1 MPVPS
6 QEVILPI
13 IPTDLRFF
21 HDSFFEESRRHFE
34 MAVKEITEKCG
45 LSSKDPVSSYR
56 SLRQKELKTDNQA
69 VSVTDE
75 VNTRKFVL
83 DVKDFRDGELSVKVV
98 DDSVVTEGRI
108 ERKQGGSSSTH
119 SFRQRFSLP
128 KSVDLEAVTSTIS
141 SDGILTITAPKT
153 KQRQSVTEKQK
164 KFNQKNSS
172 SEVNVIKSSTT
183 NTESHTESHK
193 INKYNTDNQS
203 TSRKSTPKLDI
214 TKEVP
219 NHDMISDT
227 KKLAL
232 ETPLPLVLRGSFF
245 DDSFF
250 NHAHKDF
257 EAAMESVLR
266 SHDIETSSME
276 ARKKY
281 RSLRKDK
288 LVDETQA
295 VTMSEDDTYHKIV
308 LDVQDFKD
316 GDVTVKGVGRSL
328 VVEGSVKKTSSG
340 SVSSHS
346 FRRRFSLPSQAHIS
360 DVTAALSSDGILTI
374 LVKKNINALKESA
387 VEVSIPI
394 AGKADYQENEA
405 NSCSQKNEEKKMSY
419 LETLQKDQEKKKEAP
434 SKEEPI
440 GMKARDTKSEVGH
453 LLKELH
459 GQEHSRVTKEQEQKI
474 EICEQLKTTKSQTL
488 SSQQQETKM
497 HSKSD
502 KEKATISLA
511 FQSEVTTPLPIENR
525 GDFFQD
531 PFFSNDRKNFQSAVS
546 TILERHGMKS
556 SIDDDL
562 KSYKALRKSI
572 SVDESQ
578 AVRISNEETEYKVVM
593 DMSDFVE
600 GEVKVK
606 VDGQKLVVESSTEKK
621 ESNSSS
627 SRSFRRCITFPTLVN
642 MEAVTSALS
651 SDGVLTITAPKKKVV
666 STVQTEECNKEED
679 KSRVT
684 TIPNKV
690 HEGLSTI
697 MRNTTKT
704 TSGWSEQSSYHESSF
719 VGKINHESSSKT
731 LQSTSTSSNI
741 A

>member
-75 VNTRKFVL
+75 VNARKFVL

-108 ERKQGGSSSTH
+108 ERKQGGSTSTH

-153 KQRQSVTEKQK
+153 QQQSVTEKQTS
-164 KFNQKNSS
+164 FNQKNNS
-172 SEVNVIKSSTT
+172 SEVNVVKSSST
-183 NTESHTESHK
+183 NAESHTEAHT

-219 NHDMISDT
+219 NHDKSDDT
-227 KKLAL
+227 KELGV

-328 VVEGSVKKTSSG
+328 LVEGSAKKTSGG

-374 LVKKNINALKESA
+374 LVKKNINALKEST

-394 AGKADYQENEA
+394 AGKADCQGNEA
-405 NSCSQKNEEKKMSY
+405 NSCNHNDEEKKMSY
-419 LETLQKDQEKKKEAP
+419 LETLQKDNQNKREAP

-440 GMKARDTKSEVGH
+440 GMKPQDTKREVGH
-453 LLKELH
+453 LLEELT
-459 GQEHSRVTKEQEQKI
+459 GQEHSRVAKEQEQKI
-474 EICEQLKTTKSQTL
+474 EVCEQSKTTKSQTL
-488 SSQQQETKM
+488 SSKQQETKM
-497 HSKSD
+497 HSKSN
-502 KEKATISLA
+502 KEKATTSPA
-511 FQSEVTTPLPIENR
+511 FQSEVSTPLPIENR

-531 PFFSNDRKNFQSAVS
+531 PFFSNERKSFQSAVS
-546 TILERHGMKS
+546 AVLERYGMKS
-556 SIDDDL
+556 SINDDL

-578 AVRISNEETEYKVVM
+578 AVQISNEETEYKVVM
-593 DMSDFVE
+593 DMREFVE
-600 GEVKVK
+600 GDVKVK
-606 VDGQKLVVESSTEKK
+606 ADGQKLVVEGHSEKK
-621 ESNSSS
+621 ENNSSS
-627 SRSFRRCITFPTLVN
+627 NRSFRRCFTFPTLVN
-642 MEAVTSALS
+642 MEAVISALS

-666 STVQTEECNKEED
+666 STVQTEECNKEEEE
-679 KSRVT
+679 SRVT
-684 TIPNKV
+684 TSPKKV

-697 MRNTTKT
+697 MKNTTKT
-704 TSGWSEQSSYHESSF
+704 TSGWSELSSYHESSF
-719 VGKINHESSSKT
+719 VGKINQESSSKT

>member
-45 LSSKDPVSSYR
+45 LSSKDPVASYR

-75 VNTRKFVL
+75 VNARKFVL
-83 DVKDFRDGELSVKVV
+83 DVKDFRDGKLSVKVV

-108 ERKQGGSSSTH
+108 ERKQGGSTSTH
-119 SFRQRFSLP
+119 RFRQRFSLP

-153 KQRQSVTEKQK
+153 QQQSVTKKQTS
-164 KFNQKNSS
+164 FNQKNSS
-172 SEVNVIKSSTT
+172 SKVNVVKSSTT
-183 NTESHTESHK
+183 NADSHTESHK

-203 TSRKSTPKLDI
+203 TSRKPNTKLDI

-219 NHDMISDT
+219 NHDMTGDT
-227 KKLAL
+227 KELGL

-250 NHAHKDF
+250 NHTHKDF

-308 LDVQDFKD
+308 LDVQDFKE
-316 GDVTVKGVGRSL
+316 GDVTVKGVGRTL

-374 LVKKNINALKESA
+374 LVKKNIDALKEST

-394 AGKADYQENEA
+394 AGKTDHQGNEA
-405 NSCSQKNEEKKMSY
+405 NLCSQKNEEKKMSDIQ
-419 LETLQKDQEKKKEAP
+419 THQKDQQNKQEAP
-434 SKEEPI
+434 SKEKTIEIKPQ
-440 GMKARDTKSEVGH
+440 DTKREVGH
-453 LLKELH
+453 LLKEIH

-474 EICEQLKTTKSQTL
+474 EVCEQSKTTKSQTL

-502 KEKATISLA
+502 NEKETTSLA

-531 PFFSNDRKNFQSAVS
+531 PFFSNDRKDFQSAVS
-546 TILERHGMKS
+546 TVLQRYGMKS
-556 SIDDDL
+556 SINDDL

-578 AVRISNEETEYKVVM
+578 AVQISNEETEYKVVM
-593 DMSDFVE
+593 DMRVFVE
-600 GEVKVK
+600 GDVKVK
-606 VDGQKLVVESSTEKK
+606 ADGQKLVVEGHSEKK
-621 ESNSSS
+621 ENNSSS
-627 SRSFRRCITFPTLVN
+627 NRSFRRCFTFPTLVN

-651 SDGVLTITAPKKKVV
+651 SDGVLTITAPKKVVV
-666 STVQTEECNKEED
+666 STVQTEECNKEEE
-679 KSRVT
+679 SRVST
-684 TIPNKV
+684 SPKNV
-690 HEGLSTI
+690 HESLSTI

-719 VGKINHESSSKT
+719 VGKINQESSPKT

>member
-75 VNTRKFVL
+75 VNARKFVL

-108 ERKQGGSSSTH
+108 ERKQGGSTSTH
-119 SFRQRFSLP
+119 RFRQRFSLP

-153 KQRQSVTEKQK
+153 QQQSVTEKQTS
-164 KFNQKNSS
+164 FNQKNSS
-172 SEVNVIKSSTT
+172 SEVNVVKSSTT
-183 NTESHTESHK
+183 NAESHTESHK

-203 TSRKSTPKLDI
+203 TSRKPNTKLDI

-219 NHDMISDT
+219 NHDMTGDT
-227 KKLAL
+227 KELGL

-308 LDVQDFKD
+308 LDVQDFKE
-316 GDVTVKGVGRSL
+316 GDITVKGVGRTL
-328 VVEGSVKKTSSG
+328 VVEGSVKKTSGG

-374 LVKKNINALKESA
+374 LVKKNIDALKEST

-394 AGKADYQENEA
+394 AGKTDHQGNEA
-405 NSCSQKNEEKKMSY
+405 NLCSQKNEEKKMSDIQ
-419 LETLQKDQEKKKEAP
+419 THQKDQQNKQEAP
-434 SKEEPI
+434 SKEKTIEIKPQ
-440 GMKARDTKSEVGH
+440 DTKREVGH
-453 LLKELH
+453 LLKEIH
-459 GQEHSRVTKEQEQKI
+459 GQEHSRVTKEQEQEI
-474 EICEQLKTTKSQTL
+474 EICEQSKTTKSQTL

-502 KEKATISLA
+502 KEKATTSLA

-531 PFFSNDRKNFQSAVS
+531 PFFSNDRKDFQSAVS
-546 TILERHGMKS
+546 TVLQRYGMKS
-556 SIDDDL
+556 SINDDL

-578 AVRISNEETEYKVVM
+578 AVQISKEETEYKVVM
-593 DMSDFVE
+593 DMREFVE
-600 GEVKVK
+600 GDVKVK
-606 VDGQKLVVESSTEKK
+606 ADGQKLVVEGHSEKK
-621 ESNSSS
+621 ENNSSS
-627 SRSFRRCITFPTLVN
+627 NRSFRRCFTFPTLVN

-651 SDGVLTITAPKKKVV
+651 SDGVLTITAPKKVVV
-666 STVQTEECNKEED
+666 STVQTEECNKEEG
-679 KSRVT
+679 SRVT
-684 TIPNKV
+684 TSPRKV
-690 HEGLSTI
+690 HDGLSTI
-697 MRNTTKT
+697 MTNTTKT

-719 VGKINHESSSKT
+719 VGKINQEFSSKT

-741 A
+741 V

>member
-34 MAVKEITEKCG
+34 KAVKEITEKCG

-75 VNTRKFVL
+75 VNVRKFVL